1 MGVEEFDQLG
11 EVGERAGQ
19 SVDLVDDFL
28 LCWCPVV
35 RRHPPV
41 CGPELACRPR
51 PTSRWYLEQM
61 VAIIAGEQFWLWCTI
76 DEEGEVLDQRPD
88 MARNATSFTRPVMAI
103 REAPSRFDA
112 APGKGSPLL
121 E

>member
-35 RRHPPV
+35 
-41 CGPELACRPR
+41 
-51 PTSRWYLEQM
+51 PTSAIFPLAAGNLLAARARLRGSTLSRWSRSSLGSSSGCGARSM
-61 VAIIAGEQFWLWCTI
+61 RKARCSTSWRNDGPNRVT
-76 DEEGEVLDQRPD
+76 VRPI
-88 MARNATSFTRPVMAI
+88 S
-103 REAPSRFDA
+103 
-112 APGKGSPLL
+112 
-121 E
+121 